1 MSFNIRDALAY
12 LAIGLPTALVLTFAS
27 PTNAKSVTQPK
38 AATRSM
44 TTSVPSGYTRVGN
57 TKLYYRSGAN
67 GYLDFLGHYN
77 GSYYGILLSAKVF

>member
-38 AATRSM
+38 AATSICPA
-44 TTSVPSGYTRVGN
+44 TSPKASP
-57 TKLYYRSGAN
+57 
-67 GYLDFLGHYN
+67 
-77 GSYYGILLSAKVF
+77 